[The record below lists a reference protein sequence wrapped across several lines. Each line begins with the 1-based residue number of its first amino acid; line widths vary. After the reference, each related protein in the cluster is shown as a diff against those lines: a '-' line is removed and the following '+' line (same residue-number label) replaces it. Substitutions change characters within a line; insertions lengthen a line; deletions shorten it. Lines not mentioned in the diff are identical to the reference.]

1 MEKIWEGNKDRNLE
15 AEIEAEA
22 IRSAVCWLA
31 PSGLLGLLPCLT
43 QDIMVWNGTT
53 HSEPPISVTS

>member
-1 MEKIWEGNKDRNLE
+1 MEEIWEGTKDRNLE

-31 PSGLLGLLPCLT
+31 PPGLLGLFTLSDSGPCALEWHHP
-43 QDIMVWNGTT
+43 Q
-53 HSEPPISVTS
+53 